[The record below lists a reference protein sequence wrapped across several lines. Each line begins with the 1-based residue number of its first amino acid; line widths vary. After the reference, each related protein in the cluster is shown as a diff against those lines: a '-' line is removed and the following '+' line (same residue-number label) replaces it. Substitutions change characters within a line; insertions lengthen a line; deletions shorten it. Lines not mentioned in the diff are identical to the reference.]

1 MDQLT
6 ISAVNEDSV
15 LDWSPDLTCGTKVLT
30 NREHSVSDGQ
40 RPDRVGQEETGPD
53 DRSINDHG
61 DDFVLDAKPSPV
73 PDRR

>member
-1 MDQLT
+1 M
-6 ISAVNEDSV
+6 
-15 LDWSPDLTCGTKVLT
+15 LT
-30 NREHSVSDGQ
+30 NPGVHSVSDGQ
-40 RPDRVGQEETGPD
+40 RPDCVGPEETGPD